1 MIRQHLIFY
10 GVVQGVGFR
19 WRAMQAAKLYCC
31 TGWVRNDWDGSVSME
46 LQGSREQI
54 EKVLTALKCSR
65 YIRIDKLI
73 DYDIPTIPGERG
85 FQVDYEW

>member
-1 MIRQHLIFY
+1 
-10 GVVQGVGFR
+10 
-19 WRAMQAAKLYCC
+19 MQAAKLYCC